1 MEIHTK
7 YVHFSVYVSYNKN
20 ISQKNT
26 TFMLW
31 LKVLLLLNLVK
42 GWTYYRTIMTDSGSP
57 LRLEWKGRGG
67 QPEVDVGVH
76 LTIPHP
82 RDDWH
87 RVPPSC
93 SFTKH
98 RQTESIREPPR
109 LPRPKRQSGNLMGRR
124 GPRLQDRNPQF
135 LN

>member
-7 YVHFSVYVSYNKN
+7 YVHCSVYVSYNKN

-109 LPRPKRQSGNLMGRR
+109 LPRPKRVWKSDGEER
-124 GPRLQDRNPQF
+124 P
-135 LN
+135 